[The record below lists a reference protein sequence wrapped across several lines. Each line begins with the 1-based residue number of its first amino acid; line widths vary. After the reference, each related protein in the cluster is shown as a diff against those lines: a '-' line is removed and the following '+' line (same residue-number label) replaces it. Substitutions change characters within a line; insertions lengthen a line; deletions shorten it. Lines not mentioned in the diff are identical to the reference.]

1 MAEARIVRR
10 SAFVK
15 MPWKNGGGITH
26 EAIRVPADGDSFM
39 WRVSLAQIDRSGP
52 FSGFAGY
59 SRRMILLKGGG
70 LELDFGD
77 GRRRRLDKTGDLV
90 EFDGA
95 LAPECRL
102 LEGPCVD
109 LNLMVAKSHAVT
121 ARIERVQATLDMP
134 EARGAW
140 TLIFGVEGA
149 VDLHAG
155 EDEASRLEP
164 WDLAILSNSNGRLCR
179 PESSVGSCPS
189 VFIATISQ

>member
-1 MAEARIVRR
+1 MPESRIVRR
-10 SAFVK
+10 SCFVQ

-26 EAIRVPADGDSFM
+26 EAIRVPADGDSFT

-59 SRRMILLKGGG
+59 SRRMILLKGRG
-70 LELDFGD
+70 LELDFGE
-77 GRRRRLDKTGDLV
+77 GRRRTLDKTGDFV

-95 LAPECRL
+95 LAPQCRL

-109 LNLMVAKSHAVT
+109 FNLMVAKSQAVT
-121 ARIERVQATLDMP
+121 ARFERVQAALDIP

-149 VDLHAG
+149 VDFNAG
-155 EDEASRLEP
+155 EDPPSRLEP
-164 WDLAILSNSNGRLCR
+164 WDLAILSNSNGRLCL
-179 PESSVGSCPS
+179 PESSAGSYPS